1 MMASLPSHLY
11 GRSCTGNTAQRQ
23 FEDGCVSSLS
33 FLKRLKLL
41 EAIECHEGKS
51 FQPPNSNTVTM

>member
-41 EAIECHEGKS
+41 EAIECHEG
-51 FQPPNSNTVTM
+51 N